1 MLKIN
6 PSKSQEKNIY
16 DNQNSFQL
24 WRSSDLI
31 PLKREKII
39 AKFTQEELDSCWAS
53 LSTNVIQNYHRGKA
67 TFIKGFGTFTFKGTE
82 INLEGTTNQIIRDK
96 KERAPIFLVS
106 KEFINDLKSGEYTKQ
121 YGIRYFTSKENKNI
135 PIVNINFA
143 EIAFS
148 LSMSKD
154 KVSEIIKH
162 LILYIKESIVKKKF
176 KNKIMPGLGV
186 LILKQNILAVKFN
199 ENFGNFIK
207 SKNKKLNDLKNNLS
221 LDMCFD
227 NAKELEIGTCPDVY
241 KTSENI
247 KAMNSL
253 STECQQSSKNFLKN
267 KYNIHILSND
277 FNNINSNPQNTFFA
291 SEKKGDIFYKNKFF
305 RLKNYPFSF
314 INDNKKKNLSSSR
327 NKVRK
332 EIISNE
338 SKQHTNPLNNL
349 DDNTLKTL
357 SYFKGT
363 LIKDCKDL
371 DINKTGSITKEEAI
385 SALIK
390 NIPDL
395 NHDTAQKIVEFYFV
409 SDQIDYMKL
418 IAYLIRG
425 SKNAFIKKKNYF
437 NFASFVLKAIKT
449 EKNDGISDIPIVFK
463 KNVNL
468 LNVIKKSKAK
478 RLAQIKEADK
488 EIEKMKENEMK
499 NLRYEQEKE
508 MFFENKQKI
517 IEKNKQELRIIENL
531 IPEMKI
537 KYAVSLDQN
546 ITSEELMR
554 ILNKFDLFYQK
565 NKLEEILKFLE
576 IKDLKKF
583 SLNEFIN
590 NILLCKLINMSIDAS
605 QFSDIL
611 NQIKDIIYMHG
622 GQNFLFNNEIN
633 NKNTIDINTFVK
645 LIKDKSSLSVDILK
659 NVFYYIVKTNRDM
672 TIDDYNE
679 YFVSKKTNLNTYDE
693 QYLLNMMKKIILKM
707 NDKFM
712 NPSEYF
718 DHLLSNNINTQLR
731 VLSRLNWIKY
741 MLLEKYVFHAEDLDH
756 LFNWIDTKK
765 DNVIDIDEF
774 TNKCQYALKPL
785 NIMRNI
791 IHNNKLDIEDL
802 AHRMK
807 IDVSEIKKFDY
818 ETFLNHVKRLDYT
831 LPESFIKK
839 IFDEL
844 KQEDKITGK
853 EFVESKKFLDEINYV
868 RPPEKYQSFTKKY
881 IDTVKDKTSYE
892 DLKSQFEKYDRDSL
906 GTMTKL
912 EFVKAMSKNF
922 PEFNDDDHMRFIR
935 IIEVVDRNNRVIYP
949 ELLNIIFYCNVNK
962 KNDQFTKICE
972 FLIEKLNNECDNNI
986 EKLMYL
992 IETGSPKKKSLNLHK
1007 PLTFSQ
1013 FNNFLIK
1020 SNLYIEKKVMQKM
1033 DLDSDGLISYDDL
1046 YGILLRYRDTSY
1058 FKYYNNSNYE
1068 NINLYNKDYLSIEKI
1083 TVICEKILSY
1093 MKSKNITPYGLFR
1106 KFDKDN
1112 NGLISNIDFN
1122 EGIKELL
1129 NINAALADPFF
1140 SYLDYYNIGMIDYE
1154 TFNSRI
1160 NYLEKSKLT
1169 ENDRKEENEIIEK
1182 IKKFVLKNRHLSDNE
1197 IFQIM
1202 DKDCDGIINSND
1214 LIEFCKNNLEIIEKE
1229 LNLSKIERVMMTLSL
1244 TKNLQIGFNDIS
1256 EFINISR
1263 ETKPNFNL
1271 KEIFKLTANQN
1282 LSNNKKNVDWTN
1294 DIIERFGMY
1303 VSEKYDSIEQFFNES
1318 IEVGSNKFKFSD
1330 FLRFHENHYDLFNN
1344 GFHLGKDELL
1354 SIFTSLDSQ
1363 KKNYLTLL
1371 DLQNKLQYFNFYKKM
1386 HFDIKDFFQTN
1397 FQNGIDAFKY
1407 FFIGKN
1413 KNEEKRYFIT
1423 VKEFFDGF
1431 ESFFPN
1437 KYENNTIHKY
1447 LNKYFNI
1454 TLPTTKTNTN
1464 TTINNLEN
1472 KKDTINFS
1480 EFNYIYF
1487 DKSEENQVFIDKFD
1501 VDSKLFNKR
1510 IINDENKTDPGK
1522 NFYFSNFFKN
1532 RKTKNESLLTPFD
1545 TDPFNKFKRIINSTK
1560 YDVNSFFEEAIK
1572 ENSNNPYVNKTKL
1585 KHILK
1590 KLNIGLTNLE
1600 IEIII
1605 QKLSKEISSDL
1616 GEKINLRKLLNIIND
1631 EYNLTDLGLG
1641 IKIINNKISEI
1652 KSLIYKFYGNPLL
1665 CFQIVDVDQSG
1676 VIDFQK
1682 YRNMIIDLYTRNEQE
1697 IPNFALIKNTFDT
1710 IDLRKD
1716 GIIDYNEWAK
1726 AFSMVNGKLD
1736 LAYEKFSNNI
1746 NELNTIKNYKN
1757 ELRQW
1762 ENSDDIQSKYFLIYK
1777 NRKQI
1782 KNKLVDNNL
1791 IINKFGKQYVINDN
1805 LILIIQKML
1814 PNCKLSRIQW
1824 KMITSLGNS
1833 PNIDNVVCLSDFFRL
1848 IENFYKKKNNNF
1860 KPYKSSSHFNNIY
1873 YGKFNSIKSLNNS
1886 KKDLNLNIVK
1896 IKDFQPNR
1904 TITKTFS
1911 LDNQYKI
1918 KI

>member
-1 MLKIN
+1 MLKN
-6 PSKSQEKNIY
+6 YPSKSQEKGIY
-16 DNQNSFQL
+16 DIKNSFQL
-24 WRSSDLI
+24 RKSVDLI
-31 PLKREKII
+31 PLRRENII

-53 LSTNVIQNYHRGKA
+53 LSTNIIQNYHRGKA
-67 TFIKGFGTFTFKGTE
+67 TFIKGFGTFTFKGVDL
-82 INLEGTTNQIIRDK
+82 NLEGTTNEIIRDK
-96 KERAPIFLVS
+96 KERGPIFLVS
-106 KEFINDLKSGEYTKQ
+106 KEFIHDLKSGEYTKQ
-121 YGIRYFTSKENKNI
+121 YGVRYFTSKENKNI
-135 PIVNINFA
+135 PILNINFA

-154 KVSEIIKH
+154 KVYEIIKH
-162 LILYIKESIVKKKF
+162 LILYIKESIIKKKF

-253 STECQQSSKNFLKN
+253 STECQQSAKNFLKN
-267 KYNIHILSND
+267 KYNIHIL
-277 FNNINSNPQNTFFA
+277 NNNFKINSNPQNTFFA
-291 SEKKGDIFYKNKFF
+291 NERKEDNFYKNKFF
-305 RLKNYPFSF
+305 RQKNFPFSF
-314 INDNKKKNLSSSR
+314 INDIKIKNLSSSR
-327 NKVRK
+327 NKNRK
-332 EIISNE
+332 DLISQENR
-338 SKQHTNPLNNL
+338 SKHNNPLNNL

-363 LIKDCKDL
+363 MIKDCKDL
-371 DINKTGSITKEEAI
+371 DLEKTGSLPKEEAI
-385 SALIK
+385 SVLIK

-395 NHDTAQKIVEFYFV
+395 NHDIAQKIIEFYFV

-418 IAYLIRG
+418 IAYLIKG
-425 SKNAFIKKKNYF
+425 SKNTFIKKKNYF
-437 NFASFVLKAIKT
+437 NFASFILKAIKT
-449 EKNDGISDIPIVFK
+449 EKNDSLSDNPIVFK

-468 LNVIKKSKAK
+468 RSVIQKSKAK
-478 RLAQIKEADK
+478 KLAQIKEADK
-488 EIEKMKENEMK
+488 EIEKMKENEMEK
-499 NLRYEQEKE
+499 KRYEKEKE
-508 MFFENKQKI
+508 MFFENKQKM
-517 IEKNKQELRIIENL
+517 IEKNKQELRIISNL
-531 IPEMKI
+531 IPEIKI
-537 KYAVSLDQN
+537 KYAVFLDQN

-554 ILNKFDLFYQK
+554 IFNKHDIFYQK
-565 NKLEEILKFLE
+565 NKLEDLLKFLE
-576 IKDLKKF
+576 IKDINKF

-590 NILLCKLINMSIDAS
+590 SILLCKLINTSIDAS

-622 GQNFLFNNEIN
+622 GKDFLFNNEIN
-633 NKNTIDINTFVK
+633 NRNTIDINTFVK

-679 YFVSKKTNLNTYDE
+679 YFVSKITNLNKYDE
-693 QYLLNMMKKIILKM
+693 QYILNMMKKIILKM

-718 DHLLSNNINTQLR
+718 DHLLSYNINTQLR

-741 MLLEKYVFHAEDLDH
+741 MQLEKYDFHAEDLDH
-756 LFNWIDTKK
+756 LFNWIDIKK

-774 TNKCQYALKPL
+774 TNKCLYSLKPL

-807 IDVSEIKKFDY
+807 IDISEIKKFDY
-818 ETFLNHVKRLDYT
+818 ETFLGHVKRLDYT
-831 LPESFIKK
+831 LPESFIRK

-853 EFVESKKFLDEINYV
+853 EFVDSKKFLDEINYV

-881 IDTVKDKTSYE
+881 IDTVKEKTSYE
-892 DLKSQFEKYDRDSL
+892 DLKSQFEKYDRESL
-906 GTMTKL
+906 GNMTKL
-912 EFVKAMSKNF
+912 EYVKAMSKNF

-935 IIEVVDRNNRVIYP
+935 IIEVVDKNNKVIYP

-962 KNDQFTKICE
+962 MNDQFTKICE

-992 IETGSPKKKSLNLHK
+992 IESGSPKKKSLNLHK
-1007 PLTFSQ
+1007 PLTINQ
-1013 FNNFLIK
+1013 LDNFLKK
-1020 SNLYIEKKVMQKM
+1020 SNLPIDKKVVQKL

-1046 YGILLRYRDTSY
+1046 YGILLRYRNTSY

-1068 NINLYNKDYLSIEKI
+1068 NINLYNKDYLSMEKI
-1083 TVICEKILSY
+1083 AVICEKILSY
-1093 MKSKNITPYGLFR
+1093 MKSKNITSYGLFR

-1140 SYLDYYNIGMIDYE
+1140 SYLDYYNMGMIDYD

-1160 NYLEKSKLT
+1160 NYLERNKLT
-1169 ENDRKEENEIIEK
+1169 ENDRKEENEIIDK
-1182 IKKFVLKNRHLSDNE
+1182 IKLFVLKNKHLSDNE

-1214 LIEFCKNNLEIIEKE
+1214 LIIFCKNNLEIIEKE
-1229 LNLSKIERVMMTLSL
+1229 INIFKIERVMMTLSL

-1256 EFINISR
+1256 EFIKISR
-1263 ETKPNFNL
+1263 ENKTNFNL

-1303 VSEKYDSIEQFFNES
+1303 VSEKYDSIEEFFNES
-1318 IEVGSNKFKFSD
+1318 IETGSNKFKFSD
-1330 FLRFHENHYDLFNN
+1330 FIKFHENHYDLFNN

-1397 FQNGIDAFKY
+1397 FQNGVDAFKY

-1454 TLPTTKTNTN
+1454 ILPNTNTN
-1464 TTINNLEN
+1464 DLEN
-1472 KKDTINFS
+1472 KKDTIDFS

-1487 DKSEENQVFIDKFD
+1487 DKSEENQVFLDKFD
-1501 VDSKLFNKR
+1501 IDTKLFNKR
-1510 IINDENKTDPGK
+1510 ILNDEKKIDSEK

-1532 RKTKNESLLTPFD
+1532 QGKKNQSLMTPFD
-1545 TDPFNKFKRIINSTK
+1545 TDPFNKFIRIINSTK
-1560 YDVNSFFEEAIK
+1560 YDVNAFFEEAIK

-1585 KHILK
+1585 RHILK

-1600 IEIII
+1600 IDIIVN
-1605 QKLSKEISSDL
+1605 KLSKEISTNF
-1616 GEKINLRKLLNIIND
+1616 GQKINLRKLLNIIND
-1631 EYNLTDLGLG
+1631 EYNYTDLGKG

-1652 KSLIYKFYGNPLL
+1652 KGLIYKFYSSPLL
-1665 CFQIVDVDQSG
+1665 CFQIIDVDQSG
-1676 VIDFQK
+1676 TIDFQK

-1726 AFSMVNGKLD
+1726 SFSMVNGKLD
-1736 LAYEKFSNNI
+1736 LSYEKFSNDM
-1746 NELNTIKNYKN
+1746 NELNTIKSYKN

-1762 ENSDDIQSKYFLIYK
+1762 ENSDDIRRKYFLIYK

-1782 KNKLVDNNL
+1782 KNKLSDNNF
-1791 IINKFGKQYVINDN
+1791 IIRKNGREYVNSET
-1805 LILIIQKML
+1805 LILVIQKML

-1824 KMITSLGNS
+1824 KMIT
-1833 PNIDNVVCLSDFFRL
+1833 NIGKTVNVDNLVCISDFFRL
-1848 IENFYKKKNNNF
+1848 IEISTKKNNNF
-1860 KPYKSSSHFNNIY
+1860 KPYRSSSEFNRIY
-1873 YGKFNSIKSLNNS
+1873 NVGFNSINSSSTNLKPKILNFKEFS
-1886 KKDLNLNIVK
+1886 G
-1896 IKDFQPNR
+1896 NR
-1904 TITKTFS
+1904 KLTTTFS
-1911 LDNQYKI
+1911 QDNHFKAKI
-1918 KI
+1918 L

>member
-6 PSKSQEKNIY
+6 PSKSQEKSSY
-16 DNQNSFQL
+16 DNKNSFQL
-24 WRSSDLI
+24 WQSNELI
-31 PLKREKII
+31 PLKREIII

-53 LSTNVIQNYHRGKA
+53 LSTNIIQNYHRGKA
-67 TFIKGFGTFTFKGTE
+67 TFIKGFGTFTFKGTD

-96 KERAPIFLVS
+96 KERAPVFLVS
-106 KEFINDLKSGEYTKQ
+106 KDFIQDLKSGEYTKQ
-121 YGIRYFTSKENKNI
+121 YGIRYFNSKENKNI

-162 LILYIKESIVKKKF
+162 LILYIKESIIKKKF

-207 SKNKKLNDLKNNLS
+207 TKNKKLNNLKNNLS
-221 LDMCFD
+221 LDMCFE
-227 NAKELEIGTCPDVY
+227 NTKELEIGTCPDVY
-241 KTSENI
+241 KTSESI

-253 STECQQSSKNFLKN
+253 VTECQQSAKNFLKN

-277 FNNINSNPQNTFFA
+277 FNDFNLNPQNTFFS
-291 SEKKGDIFYKNKFF
+291 SERKEDNFYKNKFF
-305 RLKNYPFSF
+305 HLKNYPFSF
-314 INDNKKKNLSSSR
+314 INDKKKKNLSSSR
-327 NKVRK
+327 NKIKK
-332 EIISNE
+332 ELISHE
-338 SKQHTNPLNNL
+338 SKQHTNPLINL

-363 LIKDCKDL
+363 IMKDCKDL
-371 DINKTGSITKEEAI
+371 DINKSGSITKEEAI
-385 SALIK
+385 SVILK

-395 NHDTAQKIVEFYFV
+395 NHDIAQKIIEYYFV

-418 IAYLIRG
+418 IAYLIKG
-425 SKNAFIKKKNYF
+425 TKNTFIKKKNYF
-437 NFASFVLKAIKT
+437 NFARFILKGIKF
-449 EKNDGISDIPIVFK
+449 EKNDSKTENPLFFK

-468 LNVIKKSKAK
+468 RSVIQKSKAK
-478 RLAQIKEADK
+478 KLAQIKEADK
-488 EIEKMKENEMK
+488 EIEKMKENEMENIK
-499 NLRYEQEKE
+499 YEKEKE

-517 IEKNKQELRIIENL
+517 IERNKQEIKIISNL
-531 IPEMKI
+531 IPEIKI
-537 KYAVSLDQN
+537 KYAVFLDQN

-554 ILNKFDLFYQK
+554 ILNKYDIFYQK

-576 IKDLKKF
+576 IKDINKF

-590 NILLCKLINMSIDAS
+590 SILLCKLINTSIDSS

-622 GQNFLFNNEIN
+622 GKNFLFNNEIN
-633 NKNTIDINTFVK
+633 NKNTIDINNFVK

-659 NVFYYIVKTNRDM
+659 NVFNYIVKTNRDM

-679 YFVSKKTNLNTYDE
+679 YFASKNKNINIYDE

-718 DHLLSNNINTQLR
+718 DHLLSYNINTQLR
-731 VLSRLNWIKY
+731 VLNRLNWIKY
-741 MLLEKYVFHAEDLDH
+741 MQLEKYDFHAEDLDH
-756 LFNWIDTKK
+756 LFNWIDIKK
-765 DNVIDIDEF
+765 DNVIDMDEF
-774 TNKCQYALKPL
+774 TNKYQYAIKPL

-807 IDVSEIKKFDY
+807 IDISEIKKFDY
-818 ETFLNHVKRLDYT
+818 ETFFNHVKRLDYT
-831 LPESFIKK
+831 LPESFIRK

-844 KQEDKITGK
+844 KKEDKITGK

-892 DLKSQFEKYDRDSL
+892 ELKSQFEKYDRESL
-906 GTMTKL
+906 GNMTKL
-912 EFVKAMSKNF
+912 EYVKAMSKKF

-935 IIEVVDRNNRVIYP
+935 IMEVVDKNNKVIYP

-962 KNDQFTKICE
+962 MNDQFTKICE

-992 IETGSPKKKSLNLHK
+992 IESGSPKKKSLNLHK
-1007 PLTFSQ
+1007 PLTLNQ
-1013 FNNFLIK
+1013 LDNFLTK
-1020 SNLYIEKKVMQKM
+1020 SNLPIEKKVIQKL

-1046 YGILLRYRDTSY
+1046 YGILLRYRDTLY
-1058 FKYYNNSNYE
+1058 FKYYNNSNHE
-1068 NINLYNKDYLSIEKI
+1068 NINLYNKDYLSMEKI
-1083 TVICEKILSY
+1083 AVICEKILFY
-1093 MKSKNITPYGLFR
+1093 MKSKNITSYNLFR

-1122 EGIKELL
+1122 QGIKELL

-1140 SYLDYYNIGMIDYE
+1140 SYLDYYNMGMVDYD

-1160 NYLEKSKLT
+1160 NYLDKNKLT
-1169 ENDRKEENEIIEK
+1169 ENNRKEENEIINK
-1182 IKKFVLKNRHLSDNE
+1182 IKLFVIKNKYLSDNE

-1214 LIEFCKNNLEIIEKE
+1214 LKEFCKNNLEIIEKD
-1229 LNLSKIERVMMTLSL
+1229 LNLFKIERVMMTLSL

-1256 EFINISR
+1256 EFIKISR
-1263 ETKPNFNL
+1263 ETKTNYNL

-1282 LSNNKKNVDWTN
+1282 LSQNKKNVDWIN
-1294 DIIERFGMY
+1294 DTIERFGMY

-1318 IEVGSNKFKFSD
+1318 IEVGSDKFKFSD
-1330 FLRFHENHYDLFNN
+1330 FLRFHEKHYDLFNN

-1371 DLQNKLQYFNFYKKM
+1371 DLQNKLLYFNFYKKM

-1437 KYENNTIHKY
+1437 KYEYNTIHKY

-1454 TLPTTKTNTN
+1454 TLPNINTN
-1464 TTINNLEN
+1464 NSEN
-1472 KKDTINFS
+1472 KKDTIEFS

-1501 VDSKLFNKR
+1501 LDTKLFNKR
-1510 IINDENKTDPGK
+1510 NINEEKNIDSEN

-1532 RKTKNESLLTPFD
+1532 RNKKNESLITPFD
-1545 TDPFNKFKRIINSTK
+1545 TDPFNKFIRIINSTK

-1585 KHILK
+1585 RHIIK

-1600 IEIII
+1600 IDIII
-1605 QKLSKEISSDL
+1605 KKLSKEISTDL

-1631 EYNLTDLGLG
+1631 EYNYTDLGQG
-1641 IKIINNKISEI
+1641 IKIINNKIGEI
-1652 KSLIYKFYGNPLL
+1652 KSLIYKFYSNPLL
-1665 CFQIVDVDQSG
+1665 CFRIVDVDQSG
-1676 VIDFQK
+1676 IIDFQK

-1726 AFSMVNGKLD
+1726 SFSMVNGKLD
-1736 LAYEKFSNNI
+1736 LAYEKYSSDI

-1762 ENSDDIQSKYFLIYK
+1762 ENSDDIRQKYFLIYK

-1791 IINKFGKQYVINDN
+1791 IINKFGKQYVNNEN

-1824 KMITSLGNS
+1824 KMITNLGNC
-1833 PNIDNVVCLSDFFRL
+1833 PNVGNLVCLSDFFRL
-1848 IENFYKKKNNNF
+1848 IENFYKKTNNF
-1860 KPYKSSSHFNNIY
+1860 KPYKSSSHFKNIY
-1873 YGKFNSIKSLNNS
+1873 YGNFNCPNS
-1886 KKDLNLNIVK
+1886 VNRSNKNIHLNIVK

-1911 LDNQYKI
+1911 LDNKYKI